1 MNINEKFTKTQYICI
16 HGNVCN
22 GKNKAKCKD
31 EYYFMKVTNEQV
43 SSDREVLSKYNTL
56 DELIAAFPSKTIPDE
71 LINTS
76 ENIKKE
82 V

>member
-1 MNINEKFTKTQYICI
+1 MNINEKFTKSTYICI
-16 HGNVCN
+16 HGNVCCTTN
-22 GKNKAKCKD
+22 RAKCKD

-43 SSDREVLSKYNTL
+43 SSDREVLDKYNTL
-56 DELIAAFPSKTIPDE
+56 NELIAAFPGKTLPDE
-71 LINTS
+71 FINTS